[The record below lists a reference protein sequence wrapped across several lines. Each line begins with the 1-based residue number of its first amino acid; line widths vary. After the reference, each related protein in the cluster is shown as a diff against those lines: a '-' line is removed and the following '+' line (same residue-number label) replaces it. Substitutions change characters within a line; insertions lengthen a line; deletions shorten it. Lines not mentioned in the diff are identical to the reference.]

1 MADRDLWDKLDG
13 ASRVLAAVLIPVVL
27 AAAGYVAN
35 RKLERQRQ
43 VIERDKLDQEMLN
56 RAIEVVFFSK
66 EKEQLFGNEMSL
78 ESRRLYRAHWI
89 ATYNH
94 YAQVKLSD
102 DLVAIVMEQDT
113 GAAGKRLVTAEDK
126 PARQGDQMGD
136 GWLAVGHL
144 PPKRYADVNFE
155 IPAESI
161 ASDGTIKA
169 ETIIRARWSVN
180 LRENTNNAET
190 HAHQLNA
197 VIGLIQAG
205 ECAKVL
211 TSEASIRGQ
220 NGVVPCPVALAK
232 SPSSRG

>member
-1 MADRDLWDKLDG
+1 
-13 ASRVLAAVLIPVVL
+13 VL
-27 AAAGYVAN
+27 
-35 RKLERQRQ
+35 
-43 VIERDKLDQEMLN
+43 ERDKLDQEMLN
-56 RAIEVVFFSK
+56 RAIEVVFLSK

-89 ATYNH
+89 TTYNH

-102 DLVAIVMEQDT
+102 DLVAIVMEQNT
-113 GAAGKRLVTAEDK
+113 GADSKMLVTAENK
-126 PARQGDQMGD
+126 PARESDQNGD
-136 GWLAVGHL
+136 GWVAVGHL

-155 IPAESI
+155 IPLEAI

-169 ETIIRARWSVN
+169 DTMIRARWSVN
-180 LRENTNNAET
+180 LRYNTEAQG
-190 HAHQLNA
+190 HQLKA

-211 TSEASIRGQ
+211 RSDAKIGQ
-220 NGVVPCPVALAK
+220 TWAWIDVVPCPVAFAK